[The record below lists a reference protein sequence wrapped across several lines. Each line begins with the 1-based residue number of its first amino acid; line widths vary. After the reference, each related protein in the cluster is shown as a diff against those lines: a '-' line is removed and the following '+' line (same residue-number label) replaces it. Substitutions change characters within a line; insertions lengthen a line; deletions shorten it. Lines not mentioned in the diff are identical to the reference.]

1 MTGLPRTSV
10 VDVLA
15 CLEEEFVEFAE
26 GFCRGD
32 YLLWLGSG
40 ISRDVVPNVPLLLR
54 QMLEYLRTNIDPF
67 DSACRFR
74 RAFDEVLDIS
84 GLPAVTRA
92 SLDVGVPVDSWSE
105 VDDVVNRL
113 VDRYSDVLNVQVT
126 DEPED
131 FLVWT
136 GLNVPATYGSIEL
149 EPDVEHYCVAL
160 LMLEGV
166 VRSAPTTNWD
176 GLVEAAMERLTG
188 NADAFLHVVVAP
200 TDFRESPRAAELVKF
215 HGCAVR
221 AAANEDE
228 YRGRLIARRA
238 QISGWTTK
246 PENQMMKNY
255 LEILFASRSA
265 FVVGLSAQDA
275 NIHTVL
281 NQATQNLVREWP
293 TSPPAVVFAEQR
305 LHYHHK
311 HVLQVTY
318 AGSYAPNADAIGESA
333 LLGAYAK
340 PSLVGVVLF
349 VLADKLCVLMASAS
363 ELSVPV
369 GDLER
374 LRADVR
380 CLRDRAGELA
390 DVDQRAFIDALLLGL
405 TFALT
410 VFRFGKVPDPGNSSY
425 QPLSTAPVED
435 ALQNP
440 DYPAAALGRLAIVVS
455 LLGRGLAEDQWT
467 VGVGSSDAPADGVVR
482 VANGHRTAHVFI
494 VASSRSLSQLEVDG
508 LVDFDDDELLVLQ
521 AEASTVASARSPRAR
536 YGRTGAAGARLVDLE
551 ALCGTVSSADELFEA
566 FRLEGGL

>member
-1 MTGLPRTSV
+1 MTVLPRTSV

-54 QMLEYLRTNIDPF
+54 RMLEYLRANIDPS
-67 DSACRFR
+67 DSGCRFR
-74 RAFDEVLDIS
+74 RAFDEVLDVS
-84 GLPAVTRA
+84 GLPARTRA
-92 SLDVGVPVDSWSE
+92 SLDVEVPVDSWSE
-105 VDDVVNRL
+105 ADDVVNRL

-126 DEPED
+126 GEPED

-136 GLNVPATYGSIEL
+136 GLNVPVTYGSVDL
-149 EPDVEHYCVAL
+149 EPDVEHYCVAV

-176 GLVEAAMERLTG
+176 GLVEAAVERLTG
-188 NADAFLHVVVAP
+188 NADAYLHVIVAP
-200 TDFRESPRAAELVKF
+200 TDFRESPRSAELVKF

-221 AAANEDE
+221 AAANEDD
-228 YRGRLIARRA
+228 YRSRLIARRA

-281 NQATQNLVREWP
+281 NQATQNLVRTWP
-293 TSPPAVVFAEQR
+293 TAPPAVVFAEQS

-318 AGSYAPNADAIGESA
+318 AGTYAPNADAIGESA

-349 VLADKLCVLMASAS
+349 VLADKLCVVMASAS
-363 ELSVPV
+363 ELCVP
-369 GDLER
+369 GSDLER

-390 DVDQRAFIDALLLGL
+390 DEDQRVFIAALLLSL
-405 TFALT
+405 NFALT
-410 VFRFGKVPDPGNSSY
+410 VFRFGKVPEPGAGSY
-425 QPLSTAPVED
+425 QPLSTAPVRD

-440 DYPAAALGRLAIVVS
+440 DFPAAALGRLAIVVS
-455 LLGRGLAEDQWT
+455 LLSRGLAEDHWT
-467 VGVGSSDAPADGVVR
+467 VGVGSPDSPADGVVR
-482 VANGHRTAHVFI
+482 VANGNRTAQVFI
-494 VASSRSLSQLEVDG
+494 VASSRSLSQLAVDG
-508 LVDFDDDELLVLQ
+508 VVDFDDDELVVLQ
-521 AEASTVASARSPRAR
+521 AEASTAVSTRSPRAR
-536 YGRTGAAGARLVDLE
+536 YGRTGASGARVVDLE
-551 ALCGTVSSADELFEA
+551 ALCGTVGSADELFEA